1 MAGKCD
7 TVKRDRA
14 ACDSAKGDGATPA
27 APQVIRQVLPA
38 RAAPAPGVTA
48 LLDAVVEGGRLRVF
62 LGAGTRPA
70 AFHPDGGADCLLPL
84 ELREISGS
92 LMAVFDTAGTA
103 PPYRLALAEGGCT
116 ARPGSLDIG
125 KSSLSVVMPVAG
137 FSTMAVPTNGPR
149 PLNSAG
155 GS

>member
-48 LLDAVVEGGRLRVF
+48 LLDAVVEGGWGQMVSLQGTDIVRVPF
-62 LGAGTRPA
+62 TEALGELNTVPLYRYEEA
-70 AFHPDGGADCLLPL
+70 A
-84 ELREISGS
+84 
-92 LMAVFDTAGTA
+92 
-103 PPYRLALAEGGCT
+103 ALFG
-116 ARPGSLDIG
+116 
-125 KSSLSVVMPVAG
+125 
-137 FSTMAVPTNGPR
+137 
-149 PLNSAG
+149 
-155 GS
+155 